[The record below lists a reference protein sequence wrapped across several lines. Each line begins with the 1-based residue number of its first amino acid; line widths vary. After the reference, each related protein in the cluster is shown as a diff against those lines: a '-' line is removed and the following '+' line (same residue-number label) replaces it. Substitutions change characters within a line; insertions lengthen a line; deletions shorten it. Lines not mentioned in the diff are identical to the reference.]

1 MVSVEVK
8 VNVISKSNHNNEH
21 YLLLQSS
28 LSHFF
33 IAMISFLLLLPL
45 PTRAIFAQSCF
56 KALFTLKAK
65 KKRFRGEFHHR
76 FFFLWACKSV
86 VI

>member
-1 MVSVEVK
+1 MVSVGVK

-45 PTRAIFAQSCF
+45 PTQAIFRF

-65 KKRFRGEFHHR
+65 KKRFRGEFHHQL
-76 FFFLWACKSV
+76 FALWACKSV